1 MTKFRRSR
9 RGMFYKILSKFIIV
23 QFFENYPLKEF
34 ILSVK
39 LQNKG
44 MHFLQNEL
52 LCRQFTII
60 LATSATRIQCTGV
73 SCRIYLF
80 VERIPVATSKSYIS
94 RTKKN
99 NMPTLKEW
107 L

>member
-9 RGMFYKILSKFIIV
+9 RGMFYKILSKFIIF

-44 MHFLQNEL
+44 MHFL
-52 LCRQFTII
+52 
-60 LATSATRIQCTGV
+60 
-73 SCRIYLF
+73 
-80 VERIPVATSKSYIS
+80 
-94 RTKKN
+94 
-99 NMPTLKEW
+99 
-107 L
+107 